1 MQITSSIAQTIV
13 KIYLLQVKLMEA
25 WQVPLHFLGG
35 GPNPLSLKLSDSG
48 QIPVSN
54 TPIMMLLSIGLLRTF
69 SGNPMKSHDLVV
81 RSFFFLLGNTD
92 TTPSIPTYISMIN
105 VTTFVVDIQN
115 MGKEMRFTHQL
126 FFELLA

>member
-1 MQITSSIAQTIV
+1 
-13 KIYLLQVKLMEA
+13 MEA